1 MRFHQK
7 NSANYSFAANKRV
20 RRVGN
25 GIAKVPVIVTLK

>member
-7 NSANYSFAANKRV
+7 NSANYSFAADKRV

-25 GIAKVPVIVTLK
+25 GISKVPVTLALK